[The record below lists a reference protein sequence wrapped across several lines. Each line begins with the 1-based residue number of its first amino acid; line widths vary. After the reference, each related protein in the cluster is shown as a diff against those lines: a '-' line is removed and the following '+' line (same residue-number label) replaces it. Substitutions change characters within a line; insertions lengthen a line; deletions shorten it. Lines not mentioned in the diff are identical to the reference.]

1 MGETLAAIKISQC
14 LTALY
19 VGRDIFRIA
28 GRYDVRWFDQCE
40 IYYLCRIGRIAIATA
55 LDDGYQPRLACVSF
69 IKKEILSSFHNG
81 VDLAA
86 ILTN

>member
-40 IYYLCRIGRIAIATA
+40 IYYLCRIGRIAITTA
-55 LDDGYQPRLACVSF
+55 LDHGYRPRLACIGG
-69 IKKEILSSFHNG
+69 IKKEILSTLHNA